1 MLLAVSALAIIL
13 RGVRSTVAVL
23 SLLVLFLALAL
34 LLAVDDIVIDPGAV
48 INVDI
53 KVVHVLPIDRKG
65 RQARHGTAKGGLGG
79 Q

>member
-53 KVVHVLPIDRKG
+53 KVVHVLPIDREG